1 MRRLTAT
8 CTERRG
14 SERQGE
20 LSRLAGASDVEPFL
34 QTFITTSRLM
44 TALTPSRFVGVRGGR
59 HRRRRGPRLPA
70 LCSRSAGRPPQRP
83 ARPSAA
89 GAQRCRRPAGRA
101 PPLGGERAPHSA
113 SAARGRAAS
122 RRRCRGG
129 EPSLRRTAARR
140 GPAQLRARDPL
151 SRDGAGRA
159 EGLGGAGRRRQG
171 PARDPL
177 GARRGPGRAEAPT
190 SARRCRREPL
200 PRRRPPTSRPPAGRT
215 SPAPRRRPAP
225 LARGRGKE
233 GAAAAAPRAV
243 PGVAR
248 PPARSHPPRAAAAA
262 GRELTNAPLCV
273 PASPLRDVTA
283 TARRGVT
290 PRGKAVWAACL
301 PPPPRP
307 AARGAGAVP
316 PPAEGCWRERRRP
329 LLWGRGGAAGTAGPR
344 PGRSLAAPGT
354 QGYVADLPQAPRGLK
369 RGLPFPTSRRCGG
382 SRAPSRPHNR
392 LSSRCG
398 LGPVGLGIVG
408 RQVRKRSLWKVQELF
423 WEMAMRDLRAPGQR
437 GAQPAGYEPAECPGG
452 QRHPGLYQQ

>member
-83 ARPSAA
+83 ARPSVA

-248 PPARSHPPRAAAAA
+248 PPAPTHPGPRPRREGNLQTRPSACLRHPSATSRRRRGVASHPA
-262 GRELTNAPLCV
+262 GRPCGR
-273 PASPLRDVTA
+273 PASPLRPGRPPA
-283 TARRGVT
+283 AQAQCHRRPRGVG
-290 PRGKAVWAACL
+290 GKDGGRCC
-301 PPPPRP
+301 
-307 AARGAGAVP
+307 GAG
-316 PPAEGCWRERRRP
+316 E
-329 LLWGRGGAAGTAGPR
+329 
-344 PGRSLAAPGT
+344 
-354 QGYVADLPQAPRGLK
+354 
-369 RGLPFPTSRRCGG
+369 
-382 SRAPSRPHNR
+382 
-392 LSSRCG
+392 
-398 LGPVGLGIVG
+398 
-408 RQVRKRSLWKVQELF
+408 
-423 WEMAMRDLRAPGQR
+423 GQR
-437 GAQPAGYEPAECPGG
+437 GRRGRARAAASQPPGRRVTWRTYP
-452 QRHPGLYQQ
+452 RHRGA